1 MKMRSLIIYFICIT
15 TTILVPEKNQAQIF
29 TDVAAEIG
37 VKFLNGTSYW
47 GNGLSFFDVDEDGW
61 DDLTFCIAGSSTRY
75 YRNVNGTY
83 VFQHAF
89 SNSADSKACMWFDY
103 DEDGDN
109 DLLVTRRDAPT
120 QLWQKIEG
128 GYQDVSSQL
137 NLVYNA
143 SNWSWGVACGDLNR
157 DAYLDVYIANYGS
170 AFPGARNTILTNTT
184 LGGFSSLI
192 SYGATLSFKRTFQPV
207 FLDLNNDQVQEIY
220 VTNDFSA
227 VNEYYVRTEPYLFV
241 DQAASKGLNVAVD
254 AMSNAWAD
262 FDRDNDEDLYIS
274 NTPTTLNR
282 LMQNTSGY
290 FSNVAPSRGLNVGK
304 WCWSTLWFDLDN
316 NTWEDLIVT
325 ERNISVS
332 ANFSTM
338 GFSNANGYF
347 SPFSNTALP
356 NLPAGYFCAAKGDFN
371 NDGKYDVML
380 SPETSQFSV
389 ALKNNTPSGNY
400 LKFSLRGRVS
410 NRNGFGTHYSYYMN
424 GQEYSGYTYS
434 SDNYLNQN
442 SQNIILGMGVNT
454 IIDSL
459 VLNWQNGVNDRF
471 YNLQSNSSHVFVEG
485 ETWGSIN
492 QSKLS
497 LCGPNDSLT
506 LSIEDWPLVTWNT
519 GESTHS
525 IQVNASGTY
534 TATVSTGFGHSLQ
547 FSKTITQTSEPLYNA
562 MIQSP
567 LCSNDEFGIAVI
579 MEDSIQIAFLDS
591 LIPGTHTYISN
602 YGIGCIAEI
611 PFVVNM
617 PPAPIT
623 YAIQTNPLIC
633 ENEAWP
639 LTIELN
645 GGTGDYTWINYSYGE
660 LLGEGNYN
668 VVIQDSANCELSVPI
683 AVTAIS
689 EPSFVSEVN
698 APHCFQGGDIS
709 IALNDSWQESILWEN
724 GNTDFFRNELAPGTY
739 SCFLTDTNACQYEY
753 SFVID
758 SIVELQLE
766 VLVNE
771 PICYLETGSIEIY
784 ASGGD
789 LFSNFELNQQLLN
802 DLPSGNYSGTFTDS
816 LGCSVAWNAT
826 IPDVN
831 PMVYDYAIQSASSQ
845 GLGSIEIFC
854 DSTYSIS
861 WDNGVL
867 GPFNPNLVNGNYAV
881 VIADPN
887 DCSVDTVFTVLFNEV
902 LNVDVQ
908 NEFWLSNGNELIY
921 KGNRTLHDVLIF
933 DRTGRILAKK
943 SVVFSGASFHF
954 EISTKGFIVHSAER
968 NFIPKSQIE

>member
-1 MKMRSLIIYFICIT
+1 MKIFFARFFLRFLLIP
-15 TTILVPEKNQAQIF
+15 TIGSIQCSAQNF
-29 TDVAAEIG
+29 SDVTEEIG
-37 VKFLNGTSYW
+37 VKFLNGNSYF

-61 DDLTFCIAGSSTRY
+61 DDLTFCIAGSHTRY
-75 YRNVNGTY
+75 YRNIGGTY
-83 VFQHAF
+83 VLQYSFYNT
-89 SNSADSKACMWFDY
+89 SDSKACVWLDF

-109 DLLVTRRDAPT
+109 DLLVTRRDAPA
-120 QLWQKIEG
+120 QLWKKNSN

-137 NLVYNA
+137 NITYNA
-143 SNWSWGVACGDLNR
+143 SNWSWGVACGDINK
-157 DAYLDVYIANYGS
+157 DAYLDVFIANYGNSS
-170 AFPGARNTILTNTT
+170 AGARNIILTNSPS
-184 LGGFSSLI
+184 GVFSSLTG
-192 SYGATLSFKRTFQPV
+192 YGAVNTLKRTFQPV
-207 FLDLNNDQVQEIY
+207 FTDLNKDQSQEIY
-220 VTNDFSA
+220 LTNDFSS
-227 VNEYYVRTEPYLFV
+227 VNEYYVRTGQYLFV
-241 DQAASKGLNVAVD
+241 DQAVSKGLNVSVD
-254 AMSNAWAD
+254 AMSNAWTD
-262 FDRDNDEDLYIS
+262 FDRDNDQDLYIS
-274 NTPTTLNR
+274 NTPATLNR

-290 FSNVAPSRGLNVGK
+290 FTNVAPARGLTVAK
-304 WCWSTLWFDLDN
+304 WCWSTLWFDMDN
-316 NTWEDLIVT
+316 NTWDDLIVT

-380 SPETSQFSV
+380 SPETNQFSV

-400 LKFSLRGRVS
+400 MKFSLRGRVS

-424 GQEYSGYTYS
+424 GQMYSGYTYS

-442 SQNIILGMGVNT
+442 SQNIILGMGENT
-454 IIDSL
+454 VIDSL
-459 VLNWQNGVNDRF
+459 VLNWQNGVNDRY
-471 YNLQSNSSHVFVEG
+471 YNLLSNSSHVFVEA
-485 ETWGSIN
+485 ETWSSIN

-497 LCGPNDSLT
+497 LCGPNDSLV
-506 LSIEDWPLVTWNT
+506 LSVEDWPLVTWNT
-519 GESTHS
+519 GESTNS
-525 IQVNASGTY
+525 IQVTAPGTY
-534 TATVSTGFGHSLQ
+534 TATVSTGAGHSLQ
-547 FSKTITQTSEPLYNA
+547 FSKTITESAIPIVQTWV
-562 MIQSP
+562 QSP
-567 LCSNDEFGIAVI
+567 VCSYDEFGSCLIV
-579 MEDSIQIAFLDS
+579 EDTITLAIIDS
-591 LIPGTHTYISN
+591 LTPGTHSFQLN
-602 YGIGCIAEI
+602 YGLGCVAEI
-611 PFVVNM
+611 PFEVNL

-623 YAIQTNPLIC
+623 YTIQTNPLIC
-633 ENEAWP
+633 ENDAWP
-639 LTIELN
+639 LAIEFA
-645 GGTGDYTWINYSYGE
+645 GGSGDYTWINYSYGE

-668 VVIQDSANCELSVPI
+668 LIIQDSVNCELSVPI
-683 AVTAIS
+683 AVTTIS
-689 EPSFVSEVN
+689 EPMFISEVN
-698 APHCFQGGDIS
+698 QPQCFQGGYIS

-724 GNTDFFRNELAPGTY
+724 GNTDFFRNELEPGTY
-739 SCFLTDTNACQYEY
+739 TCFITDTNACQYQH
-753 SFVID
+753 SFLID

-771 PICYLETGSIEIY
+771 PICNLETGSIEIY

-789 LFSNFELNQQLLN
+789 LFSNFELNQQFLN
-802 DLPSGNYSGTFTDS
+802 NLPSGNYSGTFTDS

-826 IPDVN
+826 IPDVD
-831 PMVYDYAIQSASSQ
+831 PMVYDYAIQSASAQ

-902 LNVDVQ
+902 LNVEVQ
-908 NEFWLSNGNELIY
+908 NEFWLSQKNELVY
-921 KGNRTLHDVLIF
+921 KGNRILHDVLIF

-943 SVVFSGASFHF
+943 SVVVSGTSFHF